1 MMATAA
7 EIQTQIDAKRARVA
21 AVLEKTKTDQKHA
34 DSGEP
39 IYDFSKADA
48 DWLGKEVIGIADA
61 GEKAQ
66 RVASAIIA
74 ETTEL
79 NALAEHMEGLSKAQR
94 AAGDFHRDEAER
106 DRDKKTRGPGHPD
119 SKDEKSLGQQIAEQI
134 ASKWRG
140 SGWGH
145 GPTIQ
150 LPDASLTKT
159 LFQTSAGWVG
169 ESTRTGR
176 VVDAVVRPEQLL
188 DILPKA
194 NTGQPAVVYMEETTH
209 TNSAAGV
216 AEGAQ
221 KPESAYALTERS
233 VAVKEIATTIPVT
246 EIQLEDVPM
255 VESWLEGRLR
265 QGIRDTLDEHCM
277 DNGGGSNTVTGIL
290 NNGSIQTQAQGADS
304 FQDAILKAMSK
315 VRLSTSGGGGAV
327 PTHVGMSTLDWETLR
342 LTRESS
348 GSGMYLW
355 GPPSEAGP
363 MRVWGLPIFLNDILT
378 NNVGQDRVALVGS
391 FELSWIGLFERRGV
405 VVDQG
410 WVNDQ
415 FRENRRTIRASG
427 RWALVIF
434 RPPAFIKIT
443 SPALT

>member
-21 AVLEKTKTDQKHA
+21 AVLEKTKTDQQHA

-48 DWLGKEVIGIADA
+48 EWLGKEVIGIEDA

-66 RVASAIIA
+66 RVASAIVT

-79 NALAEHMEGLSKAQR
+79 NDLCRKQESLQKAQD
-94 AAGDFHRDEAER
+94 AAGEFSRDEERAER
-106 DRDKKTRGPGHPD
+106 DRKTRGPGHPD
-119 SKDEKSLGQQIAEQI
+119 SGKDEKSLGRQLAEQM
-134 ASKWRG
+134 AAKWKD

-150 LPDASLTKT
+150 LPEASLTKT
-159 LFQTSAGWVG
+159 LFQTGAGWLG

-194 NTGQPAVVYMEETTH
+194 ATGQPAVVYMEETTH

-221 KPESAYALTERS
+221 KPESAYALTERT

-304 FQDAILKAMSK
+304 FQDAILKASMK
-315 VRLSTSGGGGAV
+315 VRVNGRAITSNV
-327 PTHVGMSTLDWETLR
+327 LMNSFDWQTIR

-363 MRVWGLPIFLNDILT
+363 ARIWGLPINLNDVLT
-378 NNVGQDRVALVGS
+378 TNVGQDRTALVGA
-391 FELSWIGLFERRGV
+391 FDLSWIGLFERRGV

-427 RWALVIF
+427 RWALVMF
-434 RPPAFIKIT
+434 RPPAFCKIT